1 MKSYKV
7 FVAAMLGVANV
18 FAVQSARAQEVIVS
32 IPTPSMIFAYVH
44 VADALGFWKEQGLN
58 VRQIYAP
65 GIAATN
71 VVLAGSAHLGHN
83 TGGTVVRANARGGD
97 LIVLANTVERPMVE
111 VVVRKDIAERL
122 KLTMQSPTADRARA
136 LKGLTIAVNGLN
148 TIIHGYL
155 SYAVKKA
162 GLDPAKDIVVTPM
175 EATAMVAAL
184 RSRQIDAFT
193 FASPY
198 TSTAIK
204 EGLAVKWISA
214 VEGDYPELVPF
225 GYNLVVAKKGYCA
238 ANETACRKFMIGLN
252 KALAF
257 MLDNRAETLKILR
270 ARFDKMDPQL
280 VAASFDDLLKA
291 TPRVGKID
299 IKAMENAQIFSRAV
313 GLLRDDE
320 LVSDFKAYVDNSYVS
335 AN

>member
-1 MKSYKV
+1 MKHLSN
-7 FVAAMLGVANV
+7 L
-18 FAVQSARAQEVIVS
+18 FAVAIACLSASAKAQDLTVS

-44 VADALGFWKEQGLN
+44 VADALGFWREQGLN
-58 VRQIYAP
+58 VKQVYAP

-71 VVLAGSAHLGHN
+71 VVLSGSAQLGHN

-97 LIVLANTVERPMVE
+97 LVALANTVERPLVE
-111 VVVRKDIAERL
+111 IVVRKDVAERL
-122 KLTMQSPTADRARA
+122 MLNMQSPTAERARA

-155 SYAVKKA
+155 SYSVKKA

-184 RSRQIDAFT
+184 RSKQIDAFT

-198 TSTAIK
+198 TSTAIQ

-225 GYNLVVAKKGYCA
+225 GYNLVVAKKGYCP
-238 ANETACRKFMIGLN
+238 ANEVTCRKFMAGLN
-252 KALAF
+252 KALAYMF
-257 MLDNRAETLKILR
+257 DNREETLKILR
-270 ARFDKMDPQL
+270 TRFDKMDPAL
-280 VAASFDDLLKA
+280 VAASFEDLLKA
-291 TPRVGKID
+291 TPRVGRVD
-299 IKAMENAQIFSRAV
+299 IKAMENAQMFSRAV

-320 LVSDFKAYVDNSYVS
+320 LASDFRGYVDNTYVS
-335 AN
+335 Q